1 MSSNVSPLTSIH
13 YCLPWPYLFPLV
25 CLPPPLLPQQPPT
38 TTTTTPPVCLAVTQS
53 AMCVLKTL
61 HNALLSLHSRSK
73 RTIQHR
79 KIAPCWFFFS
89 STITLFYQTS
99 VPRNCI
105 VDCIIICLSI
115 PLHVENQTE
124 QMGNDQ
130 RFTVKK
136 KKKKANQVRPEIGK
150 TWRRRFRRR
159 DVTPRFFWCALI
171 HLLASLHAYAGS
183 QL

>member
-1 MSSNVSPLTSIH
+1 MTQHQYEQQCFSSQVHLLLSSVALSLSSCLSTS
-13 YCLPWPYLFPLV
+13 
-25 CLPPPLLPQQPPT
+25 PPLPQRPT

-99 VPRNCI
+99 VPRDCT
-105 VDCIIICLSI
+105 VDCMIIGSSI

-130 RFTVKK
+130 RFSIRKK
-136 KKKKANQVRPEIGK
+136 KVRPDREDMIK
-150 TWRRRFRRR
+150 TLQ
-159 DVTPRFFWCALI
+159 A
-171 HLLASLHAYAGS
+171 
-183 QL
+183 